1 MALRRLP
8 PLKLTLRL
16 EGRPESVLDDP
27 GLGAWIDASI
37 ARPETGPGAR
47 TIAISPMGFC
57 IRSQG
62 PDGRPANRHCSPQS
76 PKRPLPQHPYTA
88 PRCLAWCAGA
98 GAEQRKCPPFF
109 RSISAALVRLCDL
122 GPSPD
127 GSNQSRRSIHR
138 ATVLIATL
146 SSPWFHG
153 RFLSTRHANSQ
164 SAPPPPLSVSPQ
176 TQAAR
181 ADWASSVMSTC
192 TGAPVLRCDITARVG
207 A

>member
-1 MALRRLP
+1 MQTALRRLP
-8 PLKLTLRL
+8 RLKLALRL
-16 EGRPESVLDDP
+16 EGRPESVPDDP
-27 GLGAWIDASI
+27 GLGAWIAASI
-37 ARPETGPGAR
+37 ARPETDPGAR
-47 TIAISPMGFC
+47 TSAIGPMGFC

-76 PKRPLPQHPYTA
+76 PKRALPQHPYTA
-88 PRCLAWCAGA
+88 PCYLAWCAGA

-109 RSISAALVRLCDL
+109 RSISAALVRVCDL

-138 ATVLIATL
+138 AAALIATL

-153 RFLSTRHANSQ
+153 RFYRHGMRTAS
-164 SAPPPPLSVSPQ
+164 PPPLSVSPQ

-181 ADWASSVMSTC
+181 ADWASSVMSTR